1 MATNAPGEGRGGVGG
16 GSLGNRTA
24 GEPVSRTGV
33 LGVVGVVALVAIAIA
48 LFLMEGSMSNQNC
61 IRKAEAQFP
70 TVPVSAFVPNRRNP
84 QTGPLKVSF
93 SKERADAVKAC

>member
-1 MATNAPGEGRGGVGG
+1 MATNAVGEGRGGDGG

-24 GEPVSRTGV
+24 ADPLSRAGLV
-33 LGVVGVVALVAIAIA
+33 GVVGVVALIAIAVA
-48 LFLMEGSMSNQNC
+48 LFLMEGSLSKQNC
-61 IRKAEAQFP
+61 IRKAEAQYP
-70 TVPVSAFVPNRRNP
+70 TVPVSAFVSGRRP